1 LLKVTFNIPYG
12 VSIAGNSPQGLCLPL
27 PGGGRP
33 RLGETWI
40 VDIANRISTRSL
52 YVKLVRRWKGLLTD
66 YESIQKGQPDF
77 RKGLL
82 VFRDGVSFPLSD
94 TSYARLWE
102 DYLVLFANTNAVII
116 RQGTAVRWRK
126 KGKPPE
132 ELPLYRFATK
142 YKHQPLLG
150 DREDVDCFLSSIE
163 RLIAQAIEESKL
175 KKMGAPPEIDS
186 VREIRGISMSSL

>member
-1 LLKVTFNIPYG
+1 MLKVTFNIPCG

-82 VFRDGVSFPLSD
+82 VFRDGVSFPLSN

-102 DYLVLFANTNAVII
+102 DYLVLFANINAVII

-150 DREDVDCFLSSIE
+150 DREDVDYFLSSIG
-163 RLIAQAIEESKL
+163 RLTAQAIEESRL
-175 KKMGAPPEIDS
+175 KKMGSPPEIDS
-186 VREIRGISMSSL
+186 VREVRGISMSSL